1 MKCENKKCNAT
12 FKQRGVGVTQKRF
25 CSKKCR
31 AANCRARKVLARKA
45 LSVSQIERKLGISN
59 RNVRLAKAQLYKNG
73 TLPRPTDY
81 GPRKTYGNHNQ

>member
-1 MKCENKKCNAT
+1 MKTELLQQVEVAVRSGLT
-12 FKQRGVGVTQKRF
+12 
-25 CSKKCR
+25 
-31 AANCRARKVLARKA
+31 
-45 LSVSQIERKLGISN
+45 VSQIERKLGISN

>member
-1 MKCENKKCNAT
+1 MTAE
-12 FKQRGVGVTQKRF
+12 FLQQIE
-25 CSKKCR
+25 
-31 AANCRARKVLARKA
+31 AAVRSG

-81 GPRKTYGNHNQ
+81 GPRKTYGDHNR

>member
-1 MKCENKKCNAT
+1 VKTELL
-12 FKQRGVGVTQKRF
+12 QQVE
-25 CSKKCR
+25 
-31 AANCRARKVLARKA
+31 AAVRSGLT
-45 LSVSQIERKLGISN
+45 VSQIERKLGISN

>member
-1 MKCENKKCNAT
+1 MTAE
-12 FKQRGVGVTQKRF
+12 FLQQIE
-25 CSKKCR
+25 
-31 AANCRARKVLARKA
+31 AAVRSG